1 MLACR
6 GGGITPCWYAVQTRS
21 NFEKVVHSEL
31 LAKNVECYLPLLSET
46 RQWKDRKKQIEYP
59 VFPGYVFARFGDEP
73 DVRLR
78 VLRSYG
84 AVRILGS
91 AASIEAI
98 PEPEIENVRQL
109 LASGARA
116 FLHPFLR
123 EGMRVRVRRGPLR
136 GIEGLLV
143 RFRNQD
149 RLVLSVDLL
158 SRSVATEINT
168 RDVEAGPQRP
178 LKPRI

>member
-1 MLACR
+1 MFACR
-6 GGGITPCWYAVQTRS
+6 ASETALRWYAVQTRS
-21 NFEKVVHSEL
+21 NFEKVVHEEL
-31 LAKNVECYLPLLSET
+31 LAKDVECYLPLLSET
-46 RQWKDRKKQIEYP
+46 RQWKDRKKEIEYP
-59 VFPGYVFARFGDEP
+59 VFSGYVFARFTDEP

-91 AASIEAI
+91 ATGIEAI
-98 PEPEIENVRQL
+98 PEPEIENVRRL

-123 EGMRVRVRRGPLR
+123 EGMKVRVRRGPLR

-149 RLVLSVDLL
+149 RLVLSIDLL
-158 SRSVATEINT
+158 SRSVATEVDA
-168 RDVEAGPQRP
+168 RDVEAGQQRS
-178 LKPRI
+178 LEPRF